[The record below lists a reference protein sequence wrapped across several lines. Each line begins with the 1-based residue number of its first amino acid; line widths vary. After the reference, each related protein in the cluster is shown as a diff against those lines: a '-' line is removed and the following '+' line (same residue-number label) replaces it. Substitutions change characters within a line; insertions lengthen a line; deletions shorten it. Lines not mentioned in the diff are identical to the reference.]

1 MCGSLLHAPYWGPG
15 PQPKPASDWEIEP
28 EPFGSQASTQAVHW
42 ATTAR
47 AKAIIF
53 GHGFLFNF
61 TAQETESGHGIMEEP
76 ELTLVS
82 TSDISIAEMDFA
94 NLTLEEKNEAE
105 SLQVNI
111 IPQYKYTSF
120 IQ

>member
-1 MCGSLLHAPYWGPG
+1 
-15 PQPKPASDWEIEP
+15 
-28 EPFGSQASTQAVHW
+28 
-42 ATTAR
+42 
-47 AKAIIF
+47 
-53 GHGFLFNF
+53 
-61 TAQETESGHGIMEEP
+61 MEEP